1 MKLNKIKASSF
12 VFIILYTLT
21 TTPNL
26 SAQNWDIEL
35 LDKINSPNPSS
46 SYWQT
51 TSSSANWLPAVGITA
66 TFLKGTI
73 QHDKKLQQESFKA
86 IVNIAV
92 STAVS
97 QLLKISIQRTRPAL
111 AYPTIVY
118 EAEPIGSATYSFPS
132 GHTTLAFT
140 YATALTLQYKK
151 WYVAVPAYLWAGSVG
166 YSRMYLGKHFP
177 SDVLAGAVLGTI
189 STLLSD
195 KLNKKL
201 FKRK

>member
-1 MKLNKIKASSF
+1 MNLKIKTPSLSLLFLLA
-12 VFIILYTLT
+12 I
-21 TTPNL
+21 TTPTTL
-26 SAQNWDIEL
+26 SAQNWDIDL
-35 LDKINSPNPSS
+35 LNKINPQDPGSG
-46 SYWQT
+46 YWHT
-51 TSSSANWLPAVGITA
+51 TSNSANWLPAVGITT
-66 TFLKGTI
+66 TFLTGTI
-73 QHDKKLQQESFKA
+73 QHNKKLQQESYKA
-86 IVNIAV
+86 LVNIAI

-140 YATALTLQYKK
+140 YATTLTLQYKK

-166 YSRMYLGKHFP
+166 YSRMYLGKHYP
-177 SDVLAGAVLGTI
+177 TDVLAGAVLGTI

>member
-1 MKLNKIKASSF
+1 MNLKSSIFFLLLLLAISKPKILSSQYWDIDLLNKIN
-12 VFIILYTLT
+12 
-21 TTPNL
+21 P
-26 SAQNWDIEL
+26 
-35 LDKINSPNPSS
+35 PNPGSG
-46 SYWQT
+46 YWHT
-51 TSSSANWLPAVGITA
+51 TSNSANWLPVAGITA
-66 TFLKGTI
+66 TFLTGTI
-73 QHDKKLQQESFKA
+73 QHNKNLQQESYKG
-86 IVNIAV
+86 IVNIAI

-140 YATALTLQYKK
+140 YATTLTLQYKK

-166 YSRMYLGKHFP
+166 YSRMYLGKHYP
-177 SDVLAGAVLGTI
+177 TDVLAGAVLGTI